1 MSFNYE
7 QGHQNPGPPTKRGR
21 MDMNYPFGGH
31 DSRGGFLS
39 SDKVDMELERRN
51 DDPNNPKPVLI
62 FTVLNADQPINVEII
77 HKVCTRVLKGSG
89 KVLRIVIFGR
99 GVVQTM
105 VEFDS
110 SDTARRARD
119 ILHGADIYTGC
130 CTLKVEFAKTSEL
143 KIKRN
148 SELAWDFTEGFRPQ
162 DFGQDQQA
170 GGRQRKVILDDETP
184 APNKMEAMGGGMGG
198 HGGMGMMPPMGM
210 GGGLGGPGFSGSY
223 GGPNMGMGMGHGRGQ
238 DGGVGMS
245 CVAMIYGMDPNKMN
259 CQRVFNLFCL
269 YGNVNMVM
277 FIKSKEGCAMIEMG
291 DPGAAGRA
299 VRNLSGVVIFDN
311 TMKLDISR
319 SVQFIE
325 TVKAKFT
332 LPDDTPSFKDFSRD
346 RNNRFDTPARA
357 AKNRIIAPTKV
368 LHFYNV
374 PEMDDEDLECIFTT
388 RDAPRPARIKWM
400 QAKSEKSALGFVEF
414 ETVSEAIQALVICNH
429 TEIEGSETKGAK
441 HYPYELKLCFSPAQW

>member
-1 MSFNYE
+1 M
-7 QGHQNPGPPTKRGR
+7 
-21 MDMNYPFGGH
+21 
-31 DSRGGFLS
+31 
-39 SDKVDMELERRN
+39 
-51 DDPNNPKPVLI
+51 
-62 FTVLNADQPINVEII
+62 
-77 HKVCTRVLKGSG
+77 
-89 KVLRIVIFGR
+89 
-99 GVVQTM
+99 
-105 VEFDS
+105 
-110 SDTARRARD
+110 
-119 ILHGADIYTGC
+119 
-130 CTLKVEFAKTSEL
+130 
-143 KIKRN
+143 
-148 SELAWDFTEGFRPQ
+148 
-162 DFGQDQQA
+162 
-170 GGRQRKVILDDETP
+170 
-184 APNKMEAMGGGMGG
+184 GGMGG
-198 HGGMGMMPPMGM
+198 RPPMGGGMMPPMGM
-210 GGGLGGPGFSGSY
+210 GGGMGGPGFGGSY
-223 GGPNMGMGMGHGRGQ
+223 GGPNMGMGMSHHGRQ
-238 DGGVGMS
+238 PDGGVSMS
-245 CVAMIYGMDPNKMN
+245 CVAMIYGMDPNQMN

-299 VRNLSGVVIFDN
+299 VRNLGGSVIFDN

-400 QAKSEKSALGFVEF
+400 PAKSEKSALGFVEF
-414 ETVSEAIQALVICNH
+414 ETVSKAIEALVICSH
-429 TEIEGSETKGAK
+429 VPIEGSENKGEK
-441 HYPYELKLCFSPAQW
+441 QHPYEMKLCFSPATW